1 MAFFYIRENETI
13 TKEREGDIVVISPT
27 LYWYAHAQFPTSSL
41 AKARKLADAYLDSR
55 PESYQTI
62 HVEKREGGFDCY
74 AYDAEAVRARLEEA
88 EAADAPAFF
97 LQQFAEEMPLR
108 IDDDLIA
115 DTINGVCIELQ
126 DGNRNLPSIESLDFD
141 AVAAPFNRTGS
152 GTLSNKL
159 LVALVALFAITM
171 IFDLSLRFQK
181 YSAIER
187 AAERES
193 VDKSVYELK
202 ALVSKYEKTA
212 SEQTKLRKEIKKA
225 LSRPGLRRLECTPS
239 KGCSRE

>member
-1 MAFFYIRENETI
+1 
-13 TKEREGDIVVISPT
+13 
-27 LYWYAHAQFPTSSL
+27 
-41 AKARKLADAYLDSR
+41 
-55 PESYQTI
+55 
-62 HVEKREGGFDCY
+62 
-74 AYDAEAVRARLEEA
+74 
-88 EAADAPAFF
+88 
-97 LQQFAEEMPLR
+97 MPLR